1 MPEALNHGGQV
12 CAGTAAVGVERG
24 RGHLLW
30 FGNQNAEGPLSISAS
45 VVHGSASE
53 FWKVLEQFEL
63 FSLTVS
69 QA

>member
-1 MPEALNHGGQV
+1 MAYDFLDRLSS
-12 CAGTAAVGVERG
+12 AGVLAA
-24 RGHLLW
+24 
-30 FGNQNAEGPLSISAS
+30 QAS

-63 FSLTVS
+63 FSLTVR

>member
-1 MPEALNHGGQV
+1 
-12 CAGTAAVGVERG
+12 
-24 RGHLLW
+24 
-30 FGNQNAEGPLSISAS
+30 
-45 VVHGSASE
+45 VHGSASE

>member
-1 MPEALNHGGQV
+1 MDVRTVRLQGQA
-12 CAGTAAVGVERG
+12 AGEVVACV
-24 RGHLLW
+24 
-30 FGNQNAEGPLSISAS
+30 S